1 MSQRVNW
8 TVESLGE
15 EHRRRENV
23 YFIEFRA
30 YKSPGGTAK

>member
-1 MSQRVNW
+1 MSQRINW

-23 YFIEFRA
+23 YFIEFKA
-30 YKSPGGTAK
+30 